1 MGSSRR
7 RVSSPTSPSSSYSAL
22 WGRVDENKGTEVGV
36 GRIRQGAERFTVEDE
51 REVARRVL
59 EDLEGLYFDGSSDDE
74 SEDED
79 EVSSIS
85 EWGSDTSSRS
95 SSGKRKAGGM
105 SLEELTV
112 ALNAAIEFHRPAQL
126 SNSMK
131 ESKRE
136 ADEQCGQRSN
146 KRHQRSR
153 SRCQEKE
160 SSIASSPR
168 GEPTMEFFQDMLE
181 RKQQHFYA
189 MQTAPAPEEEII
201 EEDRQSQRSVWSH
214 HTDTAN
220 REKRITTLVRD
231 QATETEEYFQYPR
244 YKMLKR
250 RFSYAR
256 KLLVATIPEEPLTL
270 PPNPEIKVRVETTS
284 DQVVAIR
291 HLHRWTNAGKLFPE
305 AEELNYSATDVM

>member
-7 RVSSPTSPSSSYSAL
+7 RVPSPTSPSSSYSAL
-22 WGRVDENKGTEVGV
+22 WGRCDESRGKEVGV

-244 YKMLKR
+244 FDTSFGVADFQTPPDSLPR
-250 RFSYAR
+250 SAR
-256 KLLVATIPEEPLTL
+256 LRNMQIANELPITIGPTL
-270 PPNPEIKVRVETTS
+270 ADLAAS
-284 DQVVAIR
+284 
-291 HLHRWTNAGKLFPE
+291 KLFPE

>member
-7 RVSSPTSPSSSYSAL
+7 RVPSPTSPSSSYSAL
-22 WGRVDENKGTEVGV
+22 WGRCDESRGKEVGV

-136 ADEQCGQRSN
+136 TDEQCGQRSN

-201 EEDRQSQRSVWSH
+201 EEDRQ
-214 HTDTAN
+214 
-220 REKRITTLVRD
+220 
-231 QATETEEYFQYPR
+231 